1 LGENHHRSGGK
12 KFDSVD
18 NSTPETKLETVRAHQ
33 VNCVIDDE
41 VMQLL
46 TRCKELLSGKYPTGM
61 DYNALI
67 LELAKTWL
75 KKHDPVQR
83 DIRREKRKSQ
93 PKPQKDTS
101 GEPSRYISPA
111 TRDKVYTRDKGR
123 CTFVGSNGKRCGA
136 TWDLEIHH
144 DEIPY
149 ARGGDHSI
157 NNLKLLCAAHNKL
170 IAENVFGRDNQ
181 NKFKRKRE

>member
-1 LGENHHRSGGK
+1 
-12 KFDSVD
+12 
-18 NSTPETKLETVRAHQ
+18 
-33 VNCVIDDE
+33 
-41 VMQLL
+41 
-46 TRCKELLSGKYPTGM
+46 M
-61 DYNALI
+61 DYNTLI

-75 KKHDPVQR
+75 EKHDPIIR
-83 DIRREKRKSQ
+83 AERREKRRNKLK
-93 PKPQKDTS
+93 PKKETTGDK
-101 GEPSRYISPA
+101 SRYISPR
-111 TRDKVYTRDKGR
+111 TRDKVFTRDKGR
-123 CTFVGSNGKRCGA
+123 CTFVGSDGKRCDA

-170 IAENVFGRDNQ
+170 EAEKIFGRENQ